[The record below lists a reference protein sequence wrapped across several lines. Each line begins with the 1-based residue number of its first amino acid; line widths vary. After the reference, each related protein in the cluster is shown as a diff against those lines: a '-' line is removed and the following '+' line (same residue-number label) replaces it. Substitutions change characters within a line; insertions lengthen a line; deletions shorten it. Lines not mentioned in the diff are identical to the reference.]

1 MNNSLLQIF
10 AQNIHKLT
18 GLLTPIRYCNQG
30 FCVVR
35 KTFGV
40 PNRIFQPGLCYK
52 IPLIQAF
59 DCVNMKKQVHFLNT
73 HSNKYK
79 KQGIV
84 PYNVSINAQIEYRI
98 IDPMVIYHIDIIDL
112 GSREP
117 IRIYVDNEVHL
128 LIGSIIED
136 ETLNISKAQEL
147 INEKLNQRNKNPKD
161 YFQRAILIERIVVNA
176 LDYNIALKNNQ
187 LLNLNNITSPS
198 WTM

>member
-1 MNNSLLQIF
+1 
-10 AQNIHKLT
+10 
-18 GLLTPIRYCNQG
+18 
-30 FCVVR
+30 
-35 KTFGV
+35 
-40 PNRIFQPGLCYK
+40 
-52 IPLIQAF
+52 
-59 DCVNMKKQVHFLNT
+59 
-73 HSNKYK
+73 
-79 KQGIV
+79 
-84 PYNVSINAQIEYRI
+84 
-98 IDPMVIYHIDIIDL
+98 MVIYHIDIIDL

-136 ETLNISKAQEL
+136 ETLNISKAHEL

-161 YFQRAILIERIVVNA
+161 YFQKAILIERIVVNA